1 MSRSSPKP
9 PSAPSPPQ
17 QQGAPSQRQHMTGAR
32 LAAAV
37 TAWITLSLLAGGATM
52 LLRSMVAPGLTANT
66 LAVIIVTEVYV
77 LLVVSLLA
85 AVGGWSAAVEA
96 FGLRSRPR
104 DALGGV
110 LIVGALS
117 VAALLGYAVIGAW
130 ARLADELVWVGRD
143 GGRLGSL
150 DPVTT
155 AITLVRGT
163 LLAALGEEL
172 LFRGALFGWL
182 RAHLPAWPTI
192 VLTATLWTA
201 MHVGLLVALPYVLVQ
216 GLGLG
221 WLRERSGSVVPGLAF
236 HAVHNSVL
244 FAAVF
249 MLVGW

>member
-1 MSRSSPKP
+1 MSQSSPKP
-9 PSAPSPPQ
+9 PPAPSPPQ
-17 QQGAPSQRQHMTGAR
+17 PHRAPPQPMTGAR
-32 LAAAV
+32 LAATVAV
-37 TAWITLSLLAGGATM
+37 WITLSLVAGGATV
-52 LLRSMVAPGLTANT
+52 LLRSMLAPALTADT

-77 LLVVSLLA
+77 LLIVVLLA
-85 AVGGWSAAVEA
+85 AVGGWSAAVAA
-96 FGLRSRPR
+96 FGLRSPSRQ
-104 DALGGV
+104 ALVGV
-110 LIVGALS
+110 LVVGALS
-117 VAALLGYAVIGAW
+117 VATLLGYAVVGAW
-130 ARLADELVWVGRD
+130 APLAEELVWVGRD

-182 RAHLPAWPTI
+182 RARLPAWPTI

-221 WLRERSGSVVPGLAF
+221 WLRERSGSVVPGMVF

-249 MLVGW
+249 VLVGW

>member
-1 MSRSSPKP
+1 
-9 PSAPSPPQ
+9 
-17 QQGAPSQRQHMTGAR
+17 
-32 LAAAV
+32 
-37 TAWITLSLLAGGATM
+37 
-52 LLRSMVAPGLTANT
+52 
-66 LAVIIVTEVYV
+66 V
-77 LLVVSLLA
+77 LV
-85 AVGGWSAAVEA
+85 
-96 FGLRSRPR
+96 
-104 DALGGV
+104 
-110 LIVGALS
+110 VGALS

-130 ARLADELVWVGRD
+130 PPLADELVWVGRD

-182 RAHLPAWPTI
+182 RSHLPAWPTI

-221 WLRERSGSVVPGLAF
+221 WPRERSGSVVPGLAF
-236 HAVHNSVL
+236 HFVHNSVL

-249 MLVGW
+249 ALVGW